1 MTLIQLVAIAGILT
15 FAALWANNVL
25 MGIVASAGWVFSFIY
40 VVNNSIG
47 IIVIGSPTHE
57 AILIALGGAVIA
69 VPMSIVFRRGRE
81 DKSNRTSG
89 DGEEHKDKGF
99 KLSKFLDSGDTGYR
113 ARRQEESPE
122 EYRAKVYKALHP
134 PRRARR

>member
-47 IIVIGSPTHE
+47 GIAIGSLTHE
-57 AILIALGGAVIA
+57 AILIALGGAIIA
-69 VPMSIVFRRGRE
+69 VPMTIVFRRGRE
-81 DKSNRTSG
+81 DRVSG
-89 DGEEHKDKGF
+89 ERDENKDREF
-99 KLSKFLDSGDTGYR
+99 KLSKFLDSGDTGHR
-113 ARRQEESPE
+113 AKRQEVNPE
-122 EYRAKVYKALHP
+122 QYRNEVHKALHP
-134 PRRARR
+134 PRRGRR